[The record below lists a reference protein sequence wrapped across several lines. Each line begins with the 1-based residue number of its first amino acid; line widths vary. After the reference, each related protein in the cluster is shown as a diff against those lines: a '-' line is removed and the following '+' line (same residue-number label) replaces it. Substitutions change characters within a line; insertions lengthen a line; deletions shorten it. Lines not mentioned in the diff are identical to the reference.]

1 MGVKKIITYSG
12 TIKTTLSRN
21 MFDGQR
27 HFSYFLHH
35 SQLYE
40 HLHGPVET
48 NHNIDEIHV
57 KFSFQE
63 SVNHIFKSK
72 NKCSFLLAMLENVTA
87 VECVVDYW

>member
-12 TIKTTLSRN
+12 TIKTKLSRN

-40 HLHGPVET
+40 HLHGPVEA
-48 NHNIDEIHV
+48 NHKIDEIQI
-57 KFSFQE
+57 KFSFRE
-63 SVNHIFKSK
+63 SVNHIPQSK
-72 NKCSFLLAMLENVTA
+72 NNCSFLLTLLENVTA
-87 VECVVDYW
+87 REYVVDYW